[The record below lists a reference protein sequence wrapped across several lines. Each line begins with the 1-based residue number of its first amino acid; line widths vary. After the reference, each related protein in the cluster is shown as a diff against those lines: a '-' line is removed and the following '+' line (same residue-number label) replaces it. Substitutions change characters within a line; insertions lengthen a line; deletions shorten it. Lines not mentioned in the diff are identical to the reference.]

1 MVILRKTEVSAMHNS
16 SDIVRHK
23 ALQTTLTKSRSM
35 QCITKAESKREV
47 WKTLENEVNSL
58 RVQPSLGIL
67 KITSACSLEIN
78 L

>member
-1 MVILRKTEVSAMHNS
+1 MAILRKTEVSAMHNS

-23 ALQTTLTKSRSM
+23 ALQTTLSKSMSM
-35 QCITKAESKREV
+35 QCIITVESKKEV
-47 WKTLENEVNSL
+47 RKALEPEVNSL

-67 KITSACSLEIN
+67 KITSSCSLEIN